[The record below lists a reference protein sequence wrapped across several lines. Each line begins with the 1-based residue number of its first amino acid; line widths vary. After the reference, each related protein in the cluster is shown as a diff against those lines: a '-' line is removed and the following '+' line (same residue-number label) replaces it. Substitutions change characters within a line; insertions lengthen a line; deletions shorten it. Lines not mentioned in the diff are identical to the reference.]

1 MDKKSNKS
9 LIPSQ
14 GGMFSDL
21 MVRVKLIGRLMVD
34 RRVKFWL
41 KLIPVGTLAYLIL
54 PIDLIPGG
62 VIPLVGA
69 VDDVAIIWFGA
80 SMFIE
85 LCPPDVVREHMSQ
98 LTSNIDIVDNPNRDV
113 DVVDAEVTD
122 IPDNPDK

>member
-21 MVRVKLIGRLMVD
+21 LVRVKLIGKLMAD

-41 KLIPVGTLAYLIL
+41 KLIPVGTLAYLVL

-85 LCPPDVVREHMSQ
+85 LCPPEIVREHMRQ
-98 LTSNIDIVDNPNRDV
+98 LTSNSDIVDNPSRDV
-113 DVVDAEVTD
+113 DVIDAEVTD
-122 IPDNPDK
+122 IPENPDK

>member
-21 MVRVKLIGRLMVD
+21 LVRVKLIGRLMAD
-34 RRVKFWL
+34 RRVSFWL
-41 KLIPVGTLAYLIL
+41 KLIPVGTLAYLIS

-62 VIPLVGA
+62 VVPLVGA
-69 VDDVAIIWFGA
+69 VDDVAVIWFGA

-85 LCPPDVVREHMSQ
+85 LCPEDVVREHMGN
-98 LTSNIDIVDNPNRDV
+98 LTSNNDIVDNPSQNV
-113 DVVDAEVTD
+113 DVVDGEVTD
-122 IPDNPDK
+122 VTDK

>member
-21 MVRVKLIGRLMVD
+21 MVRVKLIGKLMVD

-85 LCPPDVVREHMSQ
+85 LCPPEIVREHMRQ

-122 IPDNPDK
+122 IPENPDK

>member
-21 MVRVKLIGRLMVD
+21 LVRVKLIGKLMAD
-34 RRVKFWL
+34 RRVNFWL
-41 KLIPVGTLAYLIL
+41 KLIPVGTLVYLVS

-85 LCPPDVVREHMSQ
+85 LCPPDVVREHMGN
-98 LTSNIDIVDNPNRDV
+98 LTSNNDIVDNPSQNV

-122 IPDNPDK
+122 IPDDPDK

>member
-21 MVRVKLIGRLMVD
+21 LVRVKLIGRLMAD
-34 RRVKFWL
+34 RRVSFWL
-41 KLIPVGTLAYLIL
+41 KLIPVGTLAYLIS

-62 VIPLVGA
+62 VVPLVGA
-69 VDDVAIIWFGA
+69 VDDVAVIWFGA

-85 LCPPDVVREHMSQ
+85 LCPADVVREHMGN
-98 LTSNIDIVDNPNRDV
+98 LTSNNDIVDNPSQNV
-113 DVVDAEVTD
+113 DVVDGEVTD
-122 IPDNPDK
+122 VTDK

>member
-21 MVRVKLIGRLMVD
+21 LVRIKLIGKLMVD
-34 RRVKFWL
+34 RRVNFWV
-41 KLIPVGTLAYLIL
+41 KLIPVGTLVYLVS

-62 VIPLVGA
+62 VVPLVGA

-85 LCPPDVVREHMSQ
+85 LCPPEIVREHMRQ
-98 LTSNIDIVDNPNRDV
+98 LTSNNDIVDNPSRDV
-113 DVVDAEVTD
+113 DVIDAEVTD
-122 IPDNPDK
+122 IPDDPDK

>member
-21 MVRVKLIGRLMVD
+21 MVRVKLIGKLMAD

-41 KLIPVGTLAYLIL
+41 KLIPVGTLAYLVL

-85 LCPPDVVREHMSQ
+85 LCPPEIVREHMRQ
-98 LTSNIDIVDNPNRDV
+98 LTSNSDIVDNPSRDV
-113 DVVDAEVTD
+113 DVIDAEVTD
-122 IPDNPDK
+122 IPENPDK

>member
-21 MVRVKLIGRLMVD
+21 LVRVKLIGRLMAD
-34 RRVKFWL
+34 RRVSFWL
-41 KLIPVGTLAYLIL
+41 KLIPVGTLAYLIS

-85 LCPPDVVREHMSQ
+85 LCPEDVVREHMGN
-98 LTSNIDIVDNPNRDV
+98 LTSNNDIVDNPSKNV
-113 DVVDAEVTD
+113 DVVDGEVTD
-122 IPDNPDK
+122 VTDK

>member
-21 MVRVKLIGRLMVD
+21 LVRVKLIGKLMAD

-41 KLIPVGTLAYLIL
+41 KLIPVGTLAYLVL

-85 LCPPDVVREHMSQ
+85 LCPPEIVREHMRQ
-98 LTSNIDIVDNPNRDV
+98 LTSNSDIVDNASRDV
-113 DVVDAEVTD
+113 DVIDAEVTD
-122 IPDNPDK
+122 IPENPDK

>member
-1 MDKKSNKS
+1 MDKKSNRS

-21 MVRVKLIGRLMVD
+21 MVRVKLIGRLMAD
-34 RRVKFWL
+34 KRVSIWL
-41 KLIPVGTLAYLIL
+41 KLIPVGTLVYLVS

-62 VIPLVGA
+62 VVPLVGA

-85 LCPPDVVREHMSQ
+85 LCPPDVVREHMGQ
-98 LTSNIDIVDNPNRDV
+98 LTSNNDIVDNPTRET
-113 DVVDAEVTD
+113 DVVDGEVTD
-122 IPDNPDK
+122 VSDK

>member
-41 KLIPVGTLAYLIL
+41 KLIPVGTLAYLVM

-69 VDDVAIIWFGA
+69 VDDVAIVWFGA

-85 LCPPDVVREHMSQ
+85 LCPPDVVREHMRQ
-98 LTSNIDIVDNPNRDV
+98 LTSNNDIVDNPSRDV
-113 DVVDAEVTD
+113 EVIDAEVTD

>member
-21 MVRVKLIGRLMVD
+21 LVRVKLIGKLMAD
-34 RRVKFWL
+34 RRVSFWL
-41 KLIPVGTLAYLIL
+41 KLIPVGTLAYLIS

-85 LCPPDVVREHMSQ
+85 LCTPDVVREHMGN
-98 LTSNIDIVDNPNRDV
+98 LTSNNDIVDNPLQNV
-113 DVVDAEVTD
+113 DVVDGEVTD
-122 IPDNPDK
+122 VTDK

>member
-1 MDKKSNKS
+1 MDKKNNKS

-21 MVRVKLIGRLMVD
+21 LVRVKLIGKLMAD
-34 RRVKFWL
+34 RRVSFWL
-41 KLIPVGTLAYLIL
+41 KLIPVGTLAYLIS

-62 VIPLVGA
+62 VVPLVGA

-85 LCPPDVVREHMSQ
+85 LCPADVVREHMGN
-98 LTSNIDIVDNPNRDV
+98 LTSNNDIVDNPSQNV
-113 DVVDAEVTD
+113 DVVDGEVTD
-122 IPDNPDK
+122 VTDVTDK

>member
-21 MVRVKLIGRLMVD
+21 MVRVKLIGKLMAD

-41 KLIPVGTLAYLIL
+41 KLIPVGTLAYLVL

-85 LCPPDVVREHMSQ
+85 LCPPEIVREHMRR
-98 LTSNIDIVDNPNRDV
+98 LTSNSDIVDNPSRDV
-113 DVVDAEVTD
+113 DVIDAEVTD
-122 IPDNPDK
+122 IPENPDK

>member
-21 MVRVKLIGRLMVD
+21 LVRVKLIGKLMAD
-34 RRVKFWL
+34 RRVSFWL
-41 KLIPVGTLAYLIL
+41 KLIPVGTLAYLIS

-85 LCPPDVVREHMSQ
+85 LCPPDVVREHMGN
-98 LTSNIDIVDNPNRDV
+98 LTSNNDIVDNPSQNV
-113 DVVDAEVTD
+113 DVVDGEVTD
-122 IPDNPDK
+122 VTDK